1 MADWVDTY
9 LRRDARDR
17 RADRDVPPSLPL
29 LGATQRQALKRWASK
44 ERAVCRRLTLLKEA
58 EPATIEEAETLRER
72 LLAEGWIE
80 CREQLTGGTWQ
91 WDSLRWRDLPRLQE
105 LLGIESPLARERR
118 REDALAQAEAWLAQ
132 GVAVEPDV
140 LDALQAALAALQADK
155 TLPLASLLTRLDLLK
170 ALADWQSA
178 GLEGSQRDFALHA
191 RGETKA
197 LGAAEWRWLG
207 QCFDLERL
215 RISPFAPMLAVSG
228 PIELHWDE
236 RRLDLGVLHFA
247 QLPLS
252 DVLRATGISGALQ
265 GWWLIE
271 NRASFERQAR
281 LAREAW
287 MASERLN
294 STIPVRA
301 ELVEARPELS
311 RRARPEPSR
320 RAQGE
325 RFQLGGRAD
334 RDAANEA
341 NGPQRIIVWLPGRPS
356 QAWLAAWSHALRL
369 LPAPVAVSAD
379 ADPAGVDIA
388 CTVGACCEQAGV
400 PWLPEQMGVAQLEAA
415 TQHWPLNDH
424 DLALLQ
430 RLLARPG
437 LPAPLHALCVAM
449 QREGRKAEQEG
460 WL

>member
-1 MADWVDTY
+1 VADWVDTY

-17 RADRDVPPSLPL
+17 RADTEVPQSLPL

-58 EPATIEEAETLRER
+58 EPATIEEAEILRER

-80 CREQLTGGTWQ
+80 CREQLTGGSWQ
-91 WDSLRWRDLPRLQE
+91 WDSLRWRDLPRLQA
-105 LLGIESPLARERR
+105 LLGIQNPEARERQ
-118 REDALAQAEAWLAQ
+118 REDALAQAAAWLAQQ

-140 LDALQAALAALQADK
+140 LDALQAALAALQSDRA
-155 TLPLASLLTRLDLLK
+155 LPLASCLARLDLLK

-191 RGETKA
+191 KGETKA
-197 LGAAEWRWLG
+197 LSVAEWRWLG
-207 QCFDLERL
+207 QTFDLERL

-236 RRLDLGVLHFA
+236 RRLDLSALHFA

-252 DVLRATGISGALQ
+252 DLLRATRISGAVQ

-281 LAREAW
+281 LAREVTAQ
-287 MASERLN
+287 ATGQTEQA
-294 STIPVRA
+294 PRA
-301 ELVEARPELS
+301 
-311 RRARPEPSR
+311 
-320 RAQGE
+320 
-325 RFQLGGRAD
+325 
-334 RDAANEA
+334 
-341 NGPQRIIVWLPGRPS
+341 IVWLPGRPS

-388 CTVGACCEQAGV
+388 CTIGTCCEQVGV
-400 PWLPEQMGVAQLEAA
+400 PWRPEQMGVAQLEAA

-424 DLALLQ
+424 DLVLLQ
-430 RLLARPG
+430 RLLARPD

>member
-9 LRRDARDR
+9 LRRDQRDR
-17 RADRDVPPSLPL
+17 RADTDVPPSLPL
-29 LGATQRQALKRWASK
+29 LGATQMQALKRWASK
-44 ERAVCRRLTLLKEA
+44 ERAGCRRLTLLKEA

-80 CREQLTGGTWQ
+80 CREQLTGGAWQ
-91 WDSLRWRDLPRLQE
+91 WDSLRWRDLPRLQA
-105 LLGIESPLARERR
+105 LLGIQNPQARERQ
-118 REDALAQAEAWLAQ
+118 REEALAQAAAWLTQQ
-132 GVAVEPDV
+132 GGALEPDV
-140 LDALQAALAALQADK
+140 LDALQAALAALQSDRA
-155 TLPLASLLTRLDLLK
+155 LPLASWSARLDLLK

-191 RGETKA
+191 RSETKA
-197 LGAAEWRWLG
+197 VSAAEWRWLA
-207 QCFDLERL
+207 QSFDLERL
-215 RISPFAPMLAVSG
+215 RISPFAPMLALSG
-228 PIELHWDE
+228 PIELQWGE
-236 RRLDLGVLHFA
+236 RRLGLGALHFA

-252 DVLRATGISGALQ
+252 DVLRATGVSGTVQ

-281 LAREAW
+281 LARE
-287 MASERLN
+287 
-294 STIPVRA
+294 VREVA
-301 ELVEARPELS
+301 IQAAGETAQAP
-311 RRARPEPSR
+311 RA
-320 RAQGE
+320 
-325 RFQLGGRAD
+325 
-334 RDAANEA
+334 
-341 NGPQRIIVWLPGRPS
+341 IVWLPGRPS
-356 QAWLAAWSHALRL
+356 QAWLAAWSQALHL

-388 CTVGACCEQAGV
+388 CTIGTCCEQAGV

-415 TQHWPLNDH
+415 TQHWLLNDH

>member
-17 RADRDVPPSLPL
+17 RADVEVPGALPL
-29 LGATQRQALKRWASK
+29 LGATQMQALRRWVSK

-58 EPATIEEAETLRER
+58 EPATIEEVEGLRER

-91 WDSLRWRDLPRLQE
+91 WESLRWRDLPRLQE
-105 LLGIESPLARERR
+105 LLGVENPQARERR
-118 REDALAQAEAWLAQ
+118 RDEALAQAAAWLAQ
-132 GVAVEPDV
+132 GPAVEPDV
-140 LDALQAALAALQADK
+140 LDALLAAQAALQADK

-170 ALADWQSA
+170 ALADWQSS
-178 GLEGSQRDFALHA
+178 GMEGSQRDFALHA

-197 LGAAEWRWLG
+197 LSAAEWRWLG
-207 QCFDLERL
+207 QAFDLERL
-215 RISPFAPMLAVSG
+215 RISPFAPMLAWSG
-228 PIELHWDE
+228 PISLHWDE
-236 RRLDLGVLHFA
+236 QRMDLGALHFA

-252 DVLRATGISGALQ
+252 DVLRLTHIGGAVQ

-281 LAREAW
+281 LAREAY
-287 MASERLN
+287 S
-294 STIPVRA
+294 RA
-301 ELVEARPELS
+301 GR
-311 RRARPEPSR
+311 EP
-320 RAQGE
+320 
-325 RFQLGGRAD
+325 AD
-334 RDAANEA
+334 EA
-341 NGPQRIIVWLPGRPS
+341 NNPRRLIVWLPGRPS
-356 QAWLAAWSHALRL
+356 QAWLVAWSHALRL
-369 LPAPVAVSAD
+369 LPGPVAVSAD

-388 CTVGACCEQAGV
+388 CTVGACCEQAGL

-415 TQHWPLNDH
+415 AQHWPLNDH
-424 DLALLQ
+424 DVALLQ
-430 RLLARPG
+430 RLLARPA
-437 LPAPLHALCVAM
+437 LPEPLRALCLAM